1 MLNIPLLWLILT
13 RVCII
18 VHYILFDNYPALIVP
33 KDVCVLGL
41 LSVIGEH
48 ISITNDKG
56 KDITEEKTTNCKMK
70 ITQNYLFA
78 KMKKDVEGERD

>member
-1 MLNIPLLWLILT
+1 M
-13 RVCII
+13 
-18 VHYILFDNYPALIVP
+18 FA
-33 KDVCVLGL
+33 L

-56 KDITEEKTTNCKMK
+56 KDITEEKTTNHKMK

-78 KMKKDVEGERD
+78 KMKKDVEAEEMDGNLF